1 MKTKFFIS
9 FPVIFLLAVHISFS
23 QSKETIAKYQKVD
36 QPAFTI
42 IYDQPSDMVTGA
54 VQQRLKK
61 DGISFRTGKG
71 VISCKGVNYPVLADT
86 SVNLYFLVEGRGRKG
101 RDGSDLTLFIS
112 KGPDHFISRQ
122 SDPHIAKKALQY
134 LNELQQNVTV
144 YALQQQ
150 INAQQKTVDG
160 KAKDYRKL
168 LKASHKLESKR
179 YGLQKKLSSE
189 TNPSRQDKLRNKIQS
204 LNKKI
209 SRNQSDIKGNQRDL
223 LQAKDQLNF
232 LQQQLSQQ
240 TIQGK

>member
-1 MKTKFFIS
+1 MKTKSFIL
-9 FPVIFLLAVHISFS
+9 FLIIFLFVAHISFS
-23 QSKETIAKYQKVD
+23 QSKETTSKYQKVVH
-36 QPAFTI
+36 PAFTI

-54 VQQRLKK
+54 IRQRLKK
-61 DGISFRTGKG
+61 DDIPSRTGKG
-71 VISCKGVNYPVLADT
+71 VISCIGINYPAIADT
-86 SVNLYFLVEGRGRKG
+86 SVNLYFLVEGRGRRG
-101 RDGSDLTLFIS
+101 RDGSDVTLFIS